1 MGIDISIHGV
11 SRQDWLANRIYD
23 AKEVTEGDDWMSL
36 KNCLFLEELLTC
48 NSRADREVVDH
59 YHRSIVSSLCDVS
72 KPFAVKDM
80 EDAVRRLKGLD
91 EAVAKMPFHPDGQQW
106 MNDDNKAIVSLVETV
121 FKDNY
126 RLFIFPWTA
135 KERGWKM
142 GSHLLQDILKR
153 AIANAR
159 RMPPDTVLFL
169 EMS

>member
-11 SRQDWLANRIYD
+11 SRRDWLANRIYD

-36 KNCLFLEELLTC
+36 KNCLSLEELLTC

-59 YHRSIVSSLCDVS
+59 YDHSIVSSLCDVS
-72 KPFAVKDM
+72 KPFAVEDM

-91 EAVAKMPFHPDGQQW
+91 EAVAKMPFHPDGLSW

-121 FKDNY
+121 FRDNN
-126 RLFIFPWTA
+126 RLFVFPWTA